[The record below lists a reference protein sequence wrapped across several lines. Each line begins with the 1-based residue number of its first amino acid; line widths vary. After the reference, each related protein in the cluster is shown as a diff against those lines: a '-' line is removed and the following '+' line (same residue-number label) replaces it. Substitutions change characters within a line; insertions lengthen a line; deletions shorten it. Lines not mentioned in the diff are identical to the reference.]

1 MQSNCGLNKL
11 GPPSTAAFN
20 AGVSFVIIG
29 TPFSYIFYI
38 RLTKSAKLQQIDQK
52 NLSFVTIC
60 PPRFRRLSIPECI
73 KNKYFPFN
81 QNLNRIYFSINPFI
95 YVLCK
100 VFILRRIFWFHFWEK
115 ELVLSSCLWKEHP
128 DIAGGL
134 FEKIGKVKTDRESWT
149 FLSGVINPS
158 DFLREITPR
167 FLHFQSLCVE

>member
-1 MQSNCGLNKL
+1 MTIERLTSIFLAQFANVLNHYLFTLQSNCGLNKL

-29 TPFSYIFYI
+29 TPFSYILYI

-95 YVLCK
+95 YV
-100 VFILRRIFWFHFWEK
+100 
-115 ELVLSSCLWKEHP
+115 
-128 DIAGGL
+128 
-134 FEKIGKVKTDRESWT
+134 
-149 FLSGVINPS
+149 
-158 DFLREITPR
+158 
-167 FLHFQSLCVE
+167 

>member
-1 MQSNCGLNKL
+1 MTIERLTSIFLAQFANVLNHYLLTLQSNCGLNKL

-20 AGVSFVIIG
+20 AGVSLVIIG

-95 YVLCK
+95 YV
-100 VFILRRIFWFHFWEK
+100 ILATTALRASAARSGSEGDIIAIMYR
-115 ELVLSSCLWKEHP
+115 SSPPKKL
-128 DIAGGL
+128 IVT
-134 FEKIGKVKTDRESWT
+134 KINYM
-149 FLSGVINPS
+149 NP
-158 DFLREITPR
+158 
-167 FLHFQSLCVE
+167 